1 MGVFSD
7 EHAVE
12 SLPPPTQ
19 VTVTEEGPSLDAPY
33 TPPSTMMALSTSQP
47 GSEPQGN
54 RAEQDLSIDG
64 RFSERESS
72 LIERGTLE
80 MSLHFKVLL
89 TLAGVL
95 IYWFSLW
102 DLCWNL
108 PREAVIEATYES
120 RDDDVEDAEAY
131 SRRHVSPRVEVYLML
146 IGVLY
151 CLVSALVL
159 ILTGGLYSFINKD
172 TEETHTVTISLSP
185 P

>member
-1 MGVFSD
+1 
-7 EHAVE
+7 
-12 SLPPPTQ
+12 
-19 VTVTEEGPSLDAPY
+19 
-33 TPPSTMMALSTSQP
+33 
-47 GSEPQGN
+47 
-54 RAEQDLSIDG
+54 
-64 RFSERESS
+64 
-72 LIERGTLE
+72 

-120 RDDDVEDAEAY
+120 RDDGVEDAEAY

-172 TEETHTVTISLSP
+172 TEETHTVITISLSRPDDLLP
-185 P
+185 PRHPPSLSLSGPSPNLDSLRDRSPGVGPSLGL